1 MGRLVDAIL
10 GLSGPLAYLV
20 VGGLAFGEAA
30 AFVGLFLPGEVAVLL
45 GGVLASEGQVS
56 LPAMLA
62 VACLAAVAGDSV
74 GYEIG
79 RRYGERILRTRLLRR
94 HSAAVERARAY
105 VQAKGGRAVFLGR
118 WTGVLRALVPGLAGI
133 SGMPYR
139 RFIVANI
146 AGGVAWASTF
156 VLLGYAAGA
165 SFRSVERYAGRAS
178 LLLLGLIV
186 LGVALRWAAH
196 RAIAQ
201 QERVRALGR
210 RIAGTPPVRWVA
222 ARYGSE
228 LLWLGRRLDPRTA
241 RGLGLTTVVAA
252 LLLAGFVVGAV
263 VQDLLAGEELALLD
277 APVAR
282 WFAEHRTD
290 PSLAVAGVI
299 LRAFEVPGVAL
310 LTGLVAGA
318 IAVWRRFAAAL
329 SALLAAAGAV
339 GIAAALQQVL
349 PATAAGTVFP
359 STASAAAAALALVV
373 AVAVGTHRGWAAGAR
388 GVAAGAMVVAV
399 VGVAALVRGDSAL
412 SGVVGGAA
420 LGATWALALE
430 VQRRGV
436 VAAAEAPAGDG
447 PSGNRDVGGPGRTG
461 ARRG

>member
-165 SFRSVERYAGRAS
+165 SFRSVERYAGRAGARAADREDATGA
-178 LLLLGLIV
+178 LG
-186 LGVALRWAAH
+186 GGALRLGGSLVGAASGSPDRS
-196 RAIAQ
+196 RAGADH
-201 QERVRALGR
+201 GR
-210 RIAGTPPVRWVA
+210 GGVA
-222 ARYGSE
+222 ARG
-228 LLWLGRRLDPRTA
+228 LRRRCRGPGPAGRR
-241 RGLGLTTVVAA
+241 
-252 LLLAGFVVGAV
+252 
-263 VQDLLAGEELALLD
+263 
-277 APVAR
+277 
-282 WFAEHRTD
+282 
-290 PSLAVAGVI
+290 
-299 LRAFEVPGVAL
+299 
-310 LTGLVAGA
+310 
-318 IAVWRRFAAAL
+318 
-329 SALLAAAGAV
+329 
-339 GIAAALQQVL
+339 
-349 PATAAGTVFP
+349 
-359 STASAAAAALALVV
+359 
-373 AVAVGTHRGWAAGAR
+373 GAR
-388 GVAAGAMVVAV
+388 A
-399 VGVAALVRGDSAL
+399 
-412 SGVVGGAA
+412 
-420 LGATWALALE
+420 
-430 VQRRGV
+430 
-436 VAAAEAPAGDG
+436 
-447 PSGNRDVGGPGRTG
+447 
-461 ARRG
+461 ARRAGGQVVRRAPH